1 MADTLKNVIA
11 QSLECPVCLNTF
23 TDPKILSCSHTYCKA
38 CLDNLLGCNGNDQ
51 MLRCPVCRAKT
62 QVPNQEVS
70 KLPANL
76 ALKSLIEGMNNQYQF
91 CSNCNSEDR
100 PQAVVYCQDCD
111 RYFCITCHNKH
122 SEWPVFISHEILAMS
137 EIVSGK
143 VSVRRW
149 RKCRKHPKEDE
160 ECFCSDCRRF
170 ACFRCVVMEHKD
182 EGHRIIEA
190 AVYESSHMKSVED
203 LKSKADR
210 KRSCFQ
216 KYVDFIDEQKDH
228 VSNVQ
233 KQCTDDIN
241 KAFEE
246 LVQQLTKKKEILIGE
261 VKGMTEGAEKELDEM
276 KKSAQEHITHLT
288 TIADVVTNK
297 TKIPLDMEALAA
309 HDTLC
314 QDLHEALVQE
324 DPDYKQPRQ
333 SSKKGKRVSFKRN
346 VGMNELGL
354 GKIVNAV
361 AKNIALP
368 TKNSMDAMVSTADG
382 RMAVG
387 CWTGGVDIF
396 SADGQHQ
403 QKVFEDVEVRGVGF
417 LSDDQYVLL
426 DNSNNITLYTLEQT
440 KLNVMFETLS
450 CDEGE
455 IHNLTV
461 DSDDQIYVSYRKAKK
476 ILVFSPAGGK
486 AIREIPCDGYIPQ
499 QITNYNDYLI
509 TEYSDTIR
517 LIDKQ
522 GVVKYQLTKSGGSLT
537 AAVSQDNTILIS
549 TVKHDVG
556 LVSIDEYTNKLK
568 HVQNLVIDYE
578 IEKNE
583 RKWYYLQ
590 QYRSGEIAFCTPDRL
605 YIFH

>member
-38 CLDNLLGCNGNDQ
+38 CLDNLLECHGNDQ
-51 MLRCPVCRAKT
+51 MLRCPVCRAETK
-62 QVPNQEVS
+62 VPNQEVS

-76 ALKSLIEGMNNQYQF
+76 ALKSLIEDMNSQYQF

-100 PQAVVYCQDCD
+100 PQAVVYCQDCGK
-111 RYFCITCHNKH
+111 YLCIPCHNAH
-122 SEWPVFISHEILAMS
+122 SLWQDFISHEVLAMS

-190 AVYESSHMKSVED
+190 AAYESSHVKSIED
-203 LKSKADR
+203 LKSKADK

-246 LVQQLTKKKEILIGE
+246 TVQQLTKKKEILIGE
-261 VKGMTEGAEKELDEM
+261 VKGMTEGVEKELDEM

-297 TKIPLDMEALAA
+297 TKIPLDMDALAA

-314 QDLHEALVQE
+314 QDLQEALIQE

-333 SSKKGKRVSFKRN
+333 SSKKGKSVSFKRN
-346 VGMNELGL
+346 VGMDEKLL
-354 GKIVNAV
+354 
-361 AKNIALP
+361 
-368 TKNSMDAMVSTADG
+368 
-382 RMAVG
+382 
-387 CWTGGVDIF
+387 
-396 SADGQHQ
+396 
-403 QKVFEDVEVRGVGF
+403 VR
-417 LSDDQYVLL
+417 S
-426 DNSNNITLYTLEQT
+426 
-440 KLNVMFETLS
+440 
-450 CDEGE
+450 
-455 IHNLTV
+455 
-461 DSDDQIYVSYRKAKK
+461 
-476 ILVFSPAGGK
+476 
-486 AIREIPCDGYIPQ
+486 
-499 QITNYNDYLI
+499 
-509 TEYSDTIR
+509 
-517 LIDKQ
+517 
-522 GVVKYQLTKSGGSLT
+522 
-537 AAVSQDNTILIS
+537 
-549 TVKHDVG
+549 
-556 LVSIDEYTNKLK
+556 
-568 HVQNLVIDYE
+568 
-578 IEKNE
+578 
-583 RKWYYLQ
+583 
-590 QYRSGEIAFCTPDRL
+590 
-605 YIFH
+605 

>member
-38 CLDNLLGCNGNDQ
+38 CLDNLLECHGHDQ
-51 MLRCPVCRAKT
+51 MLRCPVCRAET
-62 QVPNQEVS
+62 QVPNQEVN

-76 ALKSLIEGMNNQYQF
+76 ALKSLIEDMNNQYQF

-100 PQAVVYCQDCD
+100 PQAVVYCQDCG

-122 SEWPVFISHEILAMS
+122 SQWPVFISHEILAMS

-143 VSVRRW
+143 VSVRRY

-160 ECFCSDCRRF
+160 EWFCSDCRRF
-170 ACFRCVVMEHKD
+170 ACFKCVVMEHTN
-182 EGHRIIEA
+182 EGHRAIEA
-190 AVYESSHMKSVED
+190 AVYESSHVKSIED
-203 LKSKADR
+203 LKSKADK
-210 KRSCFQ
+210 KRSCFR

-228 VSNVQ
+228 VGNVQ

-246 LVQQLTKKKEILIGE
+246 SVRQLTKKKEILIGE
-261 VKGMTEGAEKELDEM
+261 VKCMTEGVEKELDEM

-297 TKIPLDMEALAA
+297 TKIPLDMDALAA
-309 HDTLC
+309 HDTLY
-314 QDLHEALVQE
+314 QDLQEALKQE
-324 DPDYKQPRQ
+324 DPDYKQPRK
-333 SSKKGKRVSFKRN
+333 SSKKGKSVRFKRN
-346 VGMNELGL
+346 VGVDEKAL
-354 GKIVNAV
+354 GKIVNAI

-368 TKNSMDAMVSTADG
+368 TKDSMAAMVSTPDG

-387 CWTGGVDIF
+387 CWTGGVEIF
-396 SADGQHQ
+396 SADGQHH
-403 QKVFEDVEVRGVGF
+403 QKVLKDINICGVGF
-417 LSDDQYVLL
+417 LSDDRTVIL
-426 DNSNNITLYTLEQT
+426 DGSNRITLYTLEQT

-450 CDEGE
+450 HDEGGYSS
-455 IHNLTV
+455 LTV
-461 DSDDQIYVSYRKAKK
+461 VGDDQIYVSYRIAEK
-476 ILVFSPAGGK
+476 IQVFSPAGGK
-486 AIREIPCDGYIPQ
+486 AIREIPYDGYMPE

-509 TEYSDTIR
+509 TASGGTLR
-517 LIDKQ
+517 LIDKK
-522 GVVKYQLTKSGGSLT
+522 GVVKYQLTTSEYYRT
-537 AAVSQDNTILIS
+537 AAVSQDNTILIA
-549 TVKHDVG
+549 TVKHDVC
-556 LVSIDEYTNKLK
+556 LVSIDEYTDKLK
-568 HVQNLVIDYE
+568 HVQNLVIDYKF
-578 IEKNE
+578 EKNE
-583 RKWYYLQ
+583 RGWYTLQ